1 MISDIIFYL
10 LKKNAHREPQ
20 RITTGEIAEY
30 IGVSQQTASRKLIS
44 LEKSGELSREGGK
57 IFVTE
62 KAISQVRKLMKEVLD
77 SLEGTPILF
86 SGKVVSG
93 LGEGAYY
100 VGQKPYLKEFDH
112 KLCFRPFPGT
122 LNVSVNE
129 EDIEK
134 RLLLREQKP
143 ILINGFKSNGRSFG
157 KIGAYRC
164 SISGAPAAIVFPE
177 RSIHGLQML
186 EIIAPVNLRKKLNL
200 ADGTEVK
207 VEVVANLP
215 C

>member
-1 MISDIIFYL
+1 MISDIVFYL
-10 LKKNAHREPQ
+10 LKKGAHREPK
-20 RITTGEIAEY
+20 RITTGEIADY

-62 KAISQVRKLMKEVLD
+62 KAISQVRKLLKEVLD
-77 SLEGTPILF
+77 SLEGTTIVF
-86 SGKVVSG
+86 SGKVVAG

-100 VGQKPYLKEFDH
+100 VNQKPYLKEFDS
-112 KLCFRPFPGT
+112 KLCFKPFPGT
-122 LNVSVNE
+122 LNVSVGE

-143 ILINGFKSNGRSFG
+143 ITISGFRSNGRSFG
-157 KIGAYRC
+157 KIEAYRC
-164 SISGAPAAIVFPE
+164 SVSGVPAAIVFPE
-177 RSIHGLQML
+177 RSIHGLQTL
-186 EIIAPVNLRKKLNL
+186 EIISSFNLRKKLNL
-200 ADGTEVK
+200 SDGADVK